1 MGQGGHY
8 SNTSRRDSRKRLTR
22 KTGRRYIAALVVF
35 ALSLAAPAQAAHRAH
50 IKAHRKSGK
59 VALSKRKVD
68 AAFDQ
73 KEAWTYLV
81 DQVNFGPRVPGTPA
95 HDKCESYIFDQVKKY
110 CDDAHEQKFT
120 YRWSKNGQVLP
131 MQNIIGTQNWAKSSV
146 RVVLVTHWDSR
157 AEADQDPNPANRE
170 TPIPGANDG
179 ASGVAV
185 MMELM
190 KVLKQTA
197 PTVGVMYFF
206 TDGED
211 LGPSEDEMYLGS
223 IVFAKGIPTMKP
235 KPTYGILLDMIGKK
249 NTHIPMEY
257 NSLQAAPDLMHAF
270 YQHAKEI
277 GLSDTF
283 PMVQG
288 DQIDDDH
295 LPLIQKGLVT
305 IDLIDFDY
313 RPYWHSIN
321 DTPDKCSPDSLGKV
335 GKMMESWLTMPKPW
349 RPGMG

>member
-1 MGQGGHY
+1 LGGA
-8 SNTSRRDSRKRLTR
+8 T
-22 KTGRRYIAALVVF
+22 
-35 ALSLAAPAQAAHRAH
+35 AQAHPVRH
-50 IKAHRKSGK
+50 LVHKKAKL
-59 VALSKRKVD
+59 ALSKHHQAD
-68 AAFDQ
+68 AAHFDQ
-73 KEAWTYLV
+73 AKAWTHLIN
-81 DQVNFGPRVPGTPA
+81 QVNFGPRMPGTPA
-95 HDKCESYIFDQVKKY
+95 HDKCEAYILDETKKY

-120 YRWSKNGQVLP
+120 HRWSKTGQQLP
-131 MQNIIGTQNWAKSSV
+131 MQNIIGTQNWANASV

-170 TPIPGANDG
+170 TPIPAANDG

-185 MMELM
+185 MLELM
-190 KVLKQTA
+190 RVLKQEA

-211 LGPSEDEMYLGS
+211 LGPGEDEMYLGS
-223 IVFAKGIPTMKP
+223 YVFANGLRDMKP

-249 NTHIPMEY
+249 HVRIPMEY
-257 NSLQAAPDLMHAF
+257 NSVQYAPDIMNAF
-270 YQHAKEI
+270 YSHAKSI
-277 GLSDTF
+277 GLGDTF

-295 LPLIQKGLVT
+295 LPLIEKGLPT

-313 RPYWHSIN
+313 HPFWHSVN
-321 DTPDKCSPDSLGKV
+321 DTPDKCSADSLGKV
-335 GKMMESWLTMPKPW
+335 GKMLESWFTMPKPW